1 MSENNIVNTNADA
14 QESAA
19 ADTAV
24 APTAKVNML
33 KWVKFGNSDQK
44 QLISFIVSFVG
55 SFVFVVVHFIRILV
69 HHNEHNEPTKDTT
82 LIRRLQLE
90 TISILTWLKLK
101 KIAHGGW
108 TTQFDRLYSQGYIC
122 NE

>member
-1 MSENNIVNTNADA
+1 
-14 QESAA
+14 
-19 ADTAV
+19 
-24 APTAKVNML
+24 ML

-101 KIAHGGW
+101 KIAHGG
-108 TTQFDRLYSQGYIC
+108 
-122 NE
+122 